1 MDDKQILDLYW
12 ERSEAAISE
21 TSKKYGKYCRYIASN
36 ILHND
41 EDSEECVN
49 DTYLRAWNSIPPNR
63 PSVLKTFLGKITR
76 NLSLDRY
83 ELLNAKKRNGGQ
95 MSLIFDEIQECI
107 PSLDSTENIVEE
119 IALTDILNRF
129 LSSLSLEQRK
139 IFMRRYWYLSPIKE
153 IATEYGMSES
163 KIKMSLFRSRNELKK
178 IIRERRYLCMKEKK
192 LLRALGNVDNQYIKE
207 AEPMKKTSKITN
219 RQKWVSVAACFVLVV
234 VIGVGVFQS
243 NLFGTKN
250 DIATLGGGETITF
263 VKNDL
268 SQSSINLNV
277 TTRPLSNAEIEMLF
291 ADLPVTADAYF
302 DADNHNILGFEGKI
316 SDTRMVVSKQGV
328 NLLDTIIDG
337 NTITSS
343 VDGVDIDAGYFV
355 TKSNSQGIKTVIYY
369 ATFDMGENTIYV
381 EYSGVEN
388 ESETVKNNL
397 VDTILKLIENGAFDL
412 SQIQE

>member
-1 MDDKQILDLYW
+1 MTLDTFSPSIRVKGLNTKEEEKPMDDKQILDLYW

-21 TSKKYGKYCRYIASN
+21 TSKKYEKYCRYIAFN

-95 MSLIFDEIQECI
+95 MPLIFDEIQECI

-153 IATEYGMSES
+153 IATEYDMSES

-178 IIRERRYLCMKEKK
+178 MLEKE
-192 LLRALGNVDNQYIKE
+192 GI
-207 AEPMKKTSKITN
+207 
-219 RQKWVSVAACFVLVV
+219 SV
-234 VIGVGVFQS
+234 
-243 NLFGTKN
+243 
-250 DIATLGGGETITF
+250 
-263 VKNDL
+263 
-268 SQSSINLNV
+268 
-277 TTRPLSNAEIEMLF
+277 
-291 ADLPVTADAYF
+291 
-302 DADNHNILGFEGKI
+302 
-316 SDTRMVVSKQGV
+316 
-328 NLLDTIIDG
+328 
-337 NTITSS
+337 
-343 VDGVDIDAGYFV
+343 
-355 TKSNSQGIKTVIYY
+355 
-369 ATFDMGENTIYV
+369 
-381 EYSGVEN
+381 
-388 ESETVKNNL
+388 
-397 VDTILKLIENGAFDL
+397 
-412 SQIQE
+412 

>member
-1 MDDKQILDLYW
+1 MTLDTFSPSIRVKGLNTKEEEKPMDDKQILDLYW

-21 TSKKYGKYCRYIASN
+21 TSKKYEKYCRYIAFN

-153 IATEYGMSES
+153 IATEYDMSES

-178 IIRERRYLCMKEKK
+178 LLEKE
-192 LLRALGNVDNQYIKE
+192 GI
-207 AEPMKKTSKITN
+207 
-219 RQKWVSVAACFVLVV
+219 SV
-234 VIGVGVFQS
+234 
-243 NLFGTKN
+243 
-250 DIATLGGGETITF
+250 
-263 VKNDL
+263 
-268 SQSSINLNV
+268 
-277 TTRPLSNAEIEMLF
+277 
-291 ADLPVTADAYF
+291 
-302 DADNHNILGFEGKI
+302 
-316 SDTRMVVSKQGV
+316 
-328 NLLDTIIDG
+328 
-337 NTITSS
+337 
-343 VDGVDIDAGYFV
+343 
-355 TKSNSQGIKTVIYY
+355 
-369 ATFDMGENTIYV
+369 
-381 EYSGVEN
+381 
-388 ESETVKNNL
+388 
-397 VDTILKLIENGAFDL
+397 
-412 SQIQE
+412 

>member
-1 MDDKQILDLYW
+1 MDDKQIVDLYW
-12 ERSEAAISE
+12 ERSETAISE
-21 TSKKYGKYCRYIASN
+21 TSKKYGKYCRYIAFN

-41 EDSEECVN
+41 GDSEECVN

-178 IIRERRYLCMKEKK
+178 LLEKE
-192 LLRALGNVDNQYIKE
+192 GI
-207 AEPMKKTSKITN
+207 
-219 RQKWVSVAACFVLVV
+219 SV
-234 VIGVGVFQS
+234 
-243 NLFGTKN
+243 
-250 DIATLGGGETITF
+250 
-263 VKNDL
+263 
-268 SQSSINLNV
+268 
-277 TTRPLSNAEIEMLF
+277 
-291 ADLPVTADAYF
+291 
-302 DADNHNILGFEGKI
+302 
-316 SDTRMVVSKQGV
+316 
-328 NLLDTIIDG
+328 
-337 NTITSS
+337 
-343 VDGVDIDAGYFV
+343 
-355 TKSNSQGIKTVIYY
+355 
-369 ATFDMGENTIYV
+369 
-381 EYSGVEN
+381 
-388 ESETVKNNL
+388 
-397 VDTILKLIENGAFDL
+397 
-412 SQIQE
+412 

>member
-21 TSKKYGKYCRYIASN
+21 TSKKYGKYCRYIAFN

-95 MSLIFDEIQECI
+95 MPLVFDEIQECI
-107 PSLDSTENIVEE
+107 ESLDSTEN
-119 IALTDILNRF
+119 F

-178 IIRERRYLCMKEKK
+178 LLEKE
-192 LLRALGNVDNQYIKE
+192 GI
-207 AEPMKKTSKITN
+207 
-219 RQKWVSVAACFVLVV
+219 SV
-234 VIGVGVFQS
+234 
-243 NLFGTKN
+243 
-250 DIATLGGGETITF
+250 
-263 VKNDL
+263 
-268 SQSSINLNV
+268 
-277 TTRPLSNAEIEMLF
+277 
-291 ADLPVTADAYF
+291 
-302 DADNHNILGFEGKI
+302 
-316 SDTRMVVSKQGV
+316 
-328 NLLDTIIDG
+328 
-337 NTITSS
+337 
-343 VDGVDIDAGYFV
+343 
-355 TKSNSQGIKTVIYY
+355 
-369 ATFDMGENTIYV
+369 
-381 EYSGVEN
+381 
-388 ESETVKNNL
+388 
-397 VDTILKLIENGAFDL
+397 
-412 SQIQE
+412 

>member
-21 TSKKYGKYCRYIASN
+21 TSKKYGKYCRYIAFN

-63 PSVLKTFLGKITR
+63 PFVLKTFLGKITR

-95 MSLIFDEIQECI
+95 MPLVFDEIQECI

-178 IIRERRYLCMKEKK
+178 LLEKE
-192 LLRALGNVDNQYIKE
+192 GI
-207 AEPMKKTSKITN
+207 
-219 RQKWVSVAACFVLVV
+219 SV
-234 VIGVGVFQS
+234 
-243 NLFGTKN
+243 
-250 DIATLGGGETITF
+250 
-263 VKNDL
+263 
-268 SQSSINLNV
+268 
-277 TTRPLSNAEIEMLF
+277 
-291 ADLPVTADAYF
+291 
-302 DADNHNILGFEGKI
+302 
-316 SDTRMVVSKQGV
+316 
-328 NLLDTIIDG
+328 
-337 NTITSS
+337 
-343 VDGVDIDAGYFV
+343 
-355 TKSNSQGIKTVIYY
+355 
-369 ATFDMGENTIYV
+369 
-381 EYSGVEN
+381 
-388 ESETVKNNL
+388 
-397 VDTILKLIENGAFDL
+397 
-412 SQIQE
+412 